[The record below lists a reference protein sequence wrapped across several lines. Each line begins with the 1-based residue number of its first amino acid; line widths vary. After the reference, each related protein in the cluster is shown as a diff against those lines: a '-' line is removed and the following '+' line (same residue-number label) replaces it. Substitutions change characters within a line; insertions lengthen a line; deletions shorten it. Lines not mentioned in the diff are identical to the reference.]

1 MTWIVTSY
9 CMIAVFVA
17 AFVRGYSGFGFSLLA
32 ITSMSLVLSPALI
45 IPSIFMMEI
54 AASVTLLPSI
64 WKEVHWHAL
73 GLLWLGCLVGTPLGV
88 HFLAAMPVA
97 PMKIAL
103 GVVVLCAVFML
114 YSGYSRKSMPT
125 TIETALTGGVLGL
138 LNGAFG
144 IVTPVV
150 VFFFNSPAGAA
161 VSRASLIAFFIG
173 SDTIGLA
180 FLAQKGL
187 VTLDGFYRFLI
198 FIPALISGQWFGS
211 RSFSL
216 ANPDDFRRI
225 VLLLLAA
232 LAIVTAIQGA
242 SRLVDGV

>member
-1 MTWIVTSY
+1 MTWIVISY

-17 AFVRGYSGFGFSLLA
+17 AFIRGYSGFGFSLLA
-32 ITSMSLVLSPALI
+32 ITSMSLVLAPALI
-45 IPSIFMMEI
+45 LPSIFMMEI

-64 WKEVHWHAL
+64 WKEVNWSSL
-73 GLLWLGCLVGTPLGV
+73 RYLWIGCLIGTPLGV
-88 HFLAAMPVA
+88 HFLTEMPVA

-103 GVVVLCAVFML
+103 GIVVLCAVFTL
-114 YSGYSRKSMPT
+114 YSGYARKSVPNT
-125 TIETALTGGVLGL
+125 AETALTGGVLGL

-144 IVTPVV
+144 VVTPVV

-187 VTLDGFYRFLI
+187 VTLDGFYRFMS
-198 FIPALISGQWFGS
+198 FVPALVCGQWFGS
-211 RSFSL
+211 RSFRL
-216 ANPDDFRRI
+216 ANPHDFRRI
-225 VLLLLAA
+225 VLLFLAA
-232 LAIVTAIQGA
+232 LAIATAIQGA
-242 SRLVDGV
+242 SQLVNGV